1 MSKNVWLIGS
11 SSDFSKSII
20 AQFTD
25 YNVTSFGRSNIDY
38 NDFESFIKDKTLPDI
53 VIFNANIAERA
64 SITITDHTF
73 ENKEMITS
81 LKNFNDVF
89 CFLIKLL
96 KWLELSKEK
105 IKFCLITSSIT
116 QWPFKYKPNISYAIL
131 RSMEQTALMSCATD
145 NLKVVG
151 ISPSGLSDDLFDQY
165 AVEIRKIAE
174 EDDTMKIYDLYNNTS
189 EVLDLKRFDNE

>member
-20 AQFTD
+20 TQFSNYD
-25 YNVTSFGRSNIDY
+25 VSLFGRSNVDY
-38 NDFESFIKDKTLPDI
+38 NDFDLFVKDKTPPNI

-73 ENKEMITS
+73 DNKEMSAS
-81 LKNFNDVF
+81 LENFNDVF

-96 KWLELSKEK
+96 KWLELSNEK

-145 NLKVVG
+145 NLKVIG
-151 ISPSGLSDDLFDQY
+151 ISPSGLSEDLFDQY
-165 AVEIRKIAE
+165 ATEIRKKVE
-174 EDDTMKIYDLYNNTS
+174 DDDTMKIYDLYNNTS